1 MREGEELRMTPK
13 LPTWEDA
20 VNITWDGEE
29 GGGVVLGE
37 RSEAQFCV

>member
-1 MREGEELRMTPK
+1 MTPK
-13 LPTWEDA
+13 LSTWEGA

-37 RSEAQFCV
+37 RPEAQFCVCDVGDIL